1 MVWVEIFAT
10 NNVFVNILITH
21 KDNEIQSENELKTG

>member
-10 NNVFVNILITH
+10 NNVFVNILIIH
-21 KDNEIQSENELKTG
+21 KNNEIQSENEFKTG